1 MSAQTKYSFSTP
13 LAVAGGI
20 ADISDYSIA
29 SRTCEADTGV
39 LKPGM
44 GVIVGSVPGKNVK
57 AVAAGATAGKF
68 EGVVVNGMTTQY
80 DLDGK
85 MRIEKGAT
93 VGVMEH
99 GKVWVRVPED
109 VTIAYGDDVYLVL
122 TGDDAGLFTN
132 SKTAT
137 DTALTFVQVKA
148 RFVGAADT
156 MSTIAPVELFNQA
169 QG

>member
-20 ADISDYSIA
+20 ADLSDYAIS

-44 GVIVGSVPGKNVK
+44 GVVVGASAGKTVK
-57 AVAAGATAGKF
+57 AVAAGDTAAKF

-99 GKVWVRVPED
+99 GKIWVRIPEN

-148 RFVGAADT
+148 RFIGAADT
-156 MSTIAPVELFNQA
+156 MSTIAPIELFNQA